1 MLRLNILNFI
11 NIIQNRIFKHID
23 KTISLNDHLSL
34 KNNFKKKRDLKNIK
48 LLDVNSDSKFFN
60 HSLEQ
65 ILLLNIDNSPID
77 ILILEKILRGEDI
90 QNYDQYFELLE
101 AVEKQNPD
109 VLFVKYRLLLY
120 RTYQARDE
128 SEELEL
134 RDQLD
139 HYISINQWNTLSE
152 FQYGL
157 SYLLHSALNLF
168 QTCKTHE
175 NRVYLEQSSER
186 ILRKLEIGRDKH
198 IDFKNISLTY
208 SKVFEQLKVIN
219 FCLRLCDENKDLRF
233 LNAAMK
239 ALDRIYSFVKD
250 IDLTNK
256 SDAGSLE
263 ILYLYSLNIERQ
275 EKLFTELV

>member
-1 MLRLNILNFI
+1 MLRLNTLNFI
-11 NIIQNRIFKHID
+11 NVIQNRIFKHID

-34 KNNFKKKRDLKNIK
+34 KNNFKQKRDLKNIS
-48 LLDVNSDSKFFN
+48 LLDVNSDYKFFN

-77 ILILEKILRGEDI
+77 ILILERMLRGENI
-90 QNYDQYFELLE
+90 QNHDQYLE
-101 AVEKQNPD
+101 FLEVVEKQNPD
-109 VLFVKYRLLLY
+109 VFFLKYRSLLY
-120 RTYQARDE
+120 KTYQTRDE
-128 SEELEL
+128 SEKVEL

-139 HYISINQWNTLSE
+139 HYISFNQWHTLSE
-152 FQYGL
+152 FHYGL

-175 NRVYLEQSSER
+175 DRVYLENSSER
-186 ILRKLEIGRDKH
+186 LLRKLEIGRDKY
-198 IDFKNISLTY
+198 IDFKNTSLTY

-219 FCLRLCDENKDLRF
+219 FCLRLCDESKDLRF

-239 ALDRIYSFVKD
+239 ALDRIYRYVKD
-250 IDLTNK
+250 INLANK
-256 SDAGSLE
+256 SDVGSLE

-275 EKLFTELV
+275 EKLLTELV